1 MDEMNVLRAWLVDQ
15 RGRWTRIAA
24 DTGLSTK
31 TLSRIANG
39 EVDSVNLRTY
49 TKLREAMKA
58 AVPMSAEPAA
68 A

>member
-1 MDEMNVLRAWLVDQ
+1 MDEMNVLRAWLADQ

-31 TLSRIANG
+31 TLARIAHG
-39 EVDSVNLRTY
+39 QESVNLRTY

-58 AVPMSAEPAA
+58 ASQLPEPVAA
-68 A
+68 

>member
-1 MDEMNVLRAWLVDQ
+1 MDEMNVLRAWLTDQ

-39 EVDSVNLRTY
+39 EVESVNLRTY
-49 TKLREAMKA
+49 TKLREAMKS
-58 AVPMSAEPAA
+58 VSQLAEPAA